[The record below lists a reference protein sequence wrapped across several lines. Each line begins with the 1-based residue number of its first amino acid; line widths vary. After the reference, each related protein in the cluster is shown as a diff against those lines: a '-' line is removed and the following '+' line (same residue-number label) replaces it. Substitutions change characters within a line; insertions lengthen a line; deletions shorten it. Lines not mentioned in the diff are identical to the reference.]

1 MKIKAS
7 QRVQILTLLIGV
19 VTFSACSSS
28 SQNNSTTTIDPQV
41 AALQKQVEK
50 LQAQVNATTLPP
62 PTTKAPKPTA
72 RPYITR
78 TSRFPSSYSKFAS
91 NGQHSYECRV
101 IDYYSDGT
109 SFEGGRY
116 WVTLDKWYYGACG

>member
-1 MKIKAS
+1 M
-7 QRVQILTLLIGV
+7 RRHLLV
-19 VTFSACSSS
+19 LLSSAIMIAGCSSS
-28 SQNNSTTTIDPQV
+28 SQDNSTTTVDPQV
-41 AALQKQVEK
+41 AALQKQVDK

-62 PTTKAPKPTA
+62 PTTKAPKPTS

-78 TSRFPSSYSKFAS
+78 TGRFPSGYSKFAS
-91 NGQHSYECRV
+91 NGQSAYECRV